1 MAEIREFKTESK
13 RLLELMINS
22 IYTNREIFLRE
33 LISNAS
39 DAIDKYHFLSLTNE
53 ELEKREYQIFLE
65 IDKSKRLLKISDNG
79 IGMTYDELNDSL
91 GTIAKSGSFEFMQKL
106 KDADKD
112 KVDVIGQFG
121 VGFYSSFMV
130 SDLVEVYTKS
140 PFSEKGYHFKSTGED
155 TYEIEEAQDISSGTK
170 IILHIRKNNKEENYD
185 DFLEQYTLR
194 RLVKKYSDYV
204 RYPIKMEVTKE
215 IAKKD
220 KDGNV
225 IEGKYEKITDL
236 EVLNSMVPIWK
247 RPKKELTDEELAKFY
262 KQQYY
267 DYEDPLTNIY
277 INVEGNLTYTAL
289 IFIPHKPP
297 QNLYSEKYEKGL
309 SLYSKGVFIME
320 KCKELVPDYLRF
332 VKGVVDSA
340 DLSLNISREIL
351 QQNRDLQ
358 KIATNV
364 EKKILSKLEG
374 FLKDDYEKYLEF
386 FKNFGINLKFG
397 VYDNFGEKKDL
408 LKDLIVYNTVN
419 EEKPITLKKYV
430 EQMKE
435 KQEFIYYASGKNK
448 NAVLAMPQM
457 DLIKKQGFDVLVLTD
472 DVDEFAINI
481 LNEYDGKKFKSI
493 NQGDL
498 GLLSK
503 EEEEKF
509 KEKQED
515 KKSLLEKI
523 KEVLKEEVTDVKLS
537 KRLTSSPVCLVSE
550 DGLSFE
556 MEKVIASIP
565 SNEKPKASRVLEI
578 NPDHELFKAI
588 EKLFIDNDVDFDK
601 YVDLLYSQALLIEG
615 LPLKNPVDFS
625 NKMCDLMI
633 KSTK

>member
-1 MAEIREFKTESK
+1 
-13 RLLELMINS
+13 
-22 IYTNREIFLRE
+22 
-33 LISNAS
+33 
-39 DAIDKYHFLSLTNE
+39 
-53 ELEKREYQIFLE
+53 
-65 IDKSKRLLKISDNG
+65 
-79 IGMTYDELNDSL
+79 
-91 GTIAKSGSFEFMQKL
+91 
-106 KDADKD
+106 
-112 KVDVIGQFG
+112 
-121 VGFYSSFMV
+121 
-130 SDLVEVYTKS
+130 
-140 PFSEKGYHFKSTGED
+140 
-155 TYEIEEAQDISSGTK
+155 
-170 IILHIRKNNKEENYD
+170 
-185 DFLEQYTLR
+185 
-194 RLVKKYSDYV
+194 
-204 RYPIKMEVTKE
+204 
-215 IAKKD
+215 
-220 KDGNV
+220 
-225 IEGKYEKITDL
+225 
-236 EVLNSMVPIWK
+236 
-247 RPKKELTDEELAKFY
+247 
-262 KQQYY
+262 
-267 DYEDPLTNIY
+267 
-277 INVEGNLTYTAL
+277 
-289 IFIPHKPP
+289 
-297 QNLYSEKYEKGL
+297 
-309 SLYSKGVFIME
+309 
-320 KCKELVPDYLRF
+320 LRF